1 MKDMKIKSLEANVKL
16 VIHTVMDIGVLD
28 LSYISKKE
36 CGRMQQ
42 QKKITIL
49 LQKSYPTLFQAFRIS
64 KNIILIPFKSISV
77 RLSRKALFRNESF

>member
-36 CGRMQQ
+36 CGRM
-42 QKKITIL
+42 KKKTTIL

-64 KNIILIPFKSISV
+64 KNIILI
-77 RLSRKALFRNESF
+77 RRHR